1 MLKGKSLL
9 DYTNLFSPIK
19 YEENDRI
26 TLKYSQQILKR
37 LRLKKYILLFVL
49 NIKNLKTVKD
59 HTFLIKQ

>member
-19 YEENDRI
+19 YEKNDRI

-37 LRLKKYILLFVL
+37 LRLKKYILLFAL
-49 NIKNLKTVKD
+49 NIKNLKTVKY